1 VLEVEEL
8 DEEELGEDDVED
20 VPDEELDEMLL
31 LDEERLSVR

>member
-1 VLEVEEL
+1 MLEVEEL